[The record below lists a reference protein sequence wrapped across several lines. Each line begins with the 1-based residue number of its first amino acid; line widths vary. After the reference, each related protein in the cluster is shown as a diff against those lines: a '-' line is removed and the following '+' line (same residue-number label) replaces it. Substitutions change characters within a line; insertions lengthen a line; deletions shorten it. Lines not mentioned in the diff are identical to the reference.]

1 MANEGHLARLQQ
13 GVEAWNQWR
22 EANRGIQPDLSR
34 ANLTQADLSE
44 AYLSG
49 VNLMQA
55 SLTGAKL
62 SGAYLSEAYLSGAN
76 LSGAILSGTDLTG
89 ADLSGQHYIAVRRR
103 KDHAIVGYLTEAY
116 LTRANLSGADLTIA
130 DIIKANLSRVH
141 PDMVHLTEADI
152 FVGFLP
158 GANLIGTD
166 LAEAILSRADLSQA
180 NLSGANLSGAILMQ
194 ADLSEATLPGADLSG
209 ADLTGAILSRVDLSG
224 VILSAVSMAST
235 IFVDVDLSTAL
246 GLDTVVHHGPSTIG
260 IDTLYRSQGN
270 IPEVFLRGAGVPD
283 EMIAYMKSLVGRRF
297 EFYSCF
303 ISYSHADQSFARRL
317 HDQLQGRGIRCWLD
331 EHQMLPGDDIYEQID
346 QGIRFWDKVLLCCS
360 QASLTSWWVDSEI
373 NKAFEKERRL
383 MKERNTKVWALI
395 PLNLDDFLFQWTS
408 GKAEEVKSRLAADF
422 TGWECDNTKFEAQF
436 ERVVRAL
443 RSDDRARESPPT
455 AKL

>member
-76 LSGAILSGTDLTG
+76 LTGAILSGTDLTG

-152 FVGFLP
+152 FVGCLP

-166 LAEAILSRADLSQA
+166 LAE
-180 NLSGANLSGAILMQ
+180 
-194 ADLSEATLPGADLSG
+194 
-209 ADLTGAILSRVDLSG
+209 AILSRVDLSG